1 MQFMQNV
8 HKYANAKFFAFFAKS
23 ANTYL
28 RMPEMPMQKGFH
40 DLNTYLNTYLLE
52 TPLWKGLLRG
62 LR

>member
-28 RMPEMPMQKGFH
+28 RMPEMPMHKGFH

-52 TPLWKGLLRG
+52 TPLWKEILRG

>member
-1 MQFMQNV
+1 MQNV

-28 RMPEMPMQKGFH
+28 
-40 DLNTYLNTYLLE
+40 LE
-52 TPLWKGLLRG
+52 TPLWKGILRG